1 MSLRSSSNLKSR
13 RQSVNFNARPAL
25 IKFLSGPKL
34 LLAADAIIFTLI
46 VIFPFVMGGREAW
59 GHRILITLALALG
72 FAWSLHKVQ
81 TGGRLVLLAVE
92 PLIIAG
98 LLLVWFQTLPLS
110 PEILS
115 RISPEYERLL
125 PGWAS
130 TQLAQSQQ
138 STAAAWQ
145 TTSLLPTET
154 RHAFLMLLSYGVI
167 AVVVAQR
174 MATEADCHHMLKL
187 VGISGILMA
196 VFACIQLTTSNDQ
209 FFWFYRQPYTG
220 TREILKG
227 AFTNRNHF
235 AQFLALS
242 IGPLIW
248 WMMASRTKKPDA
260 IRQLKGL
267 GPATSNHSRFD
278 NLVDAKMMMMIC
290 AAGGVVVSIM
300 LSLSRG
306 GMMAASLACVVCLAS
321 LWKSGCMSAPIT
333 VVIIG
338 VGGIAIAGIMIVGK
352 GKIEDRIDQLA
363 SADAESLD
371 PGNARRAI
379 WKADSLVVKAFPLLG
394 CGVGSHRYIYPVYMQ
409 DLVNFRGTIFSHAES
424 SYVHLTTETG
434 LVGLALVAL
443 GVFFVNGRILW
454 HLLKRTDPERI
465 AALAAVMAS
474 LAAGIF
480 HAAVDFIWYV
490 PAIVVV
496 TIVLGVAGLRLCT
509 GFRAE
514 LGIPFPRVGWIV
526 TALAC
531 LFVLCRVQ
539 PDLEQRVAG
548 ERCWN
553 AYKNTSNDLI
563 TKAENAAEMSDQ
575 VDTTEEETLKDT
587 PTENTNTIAAE
598 QDADNVASYYQTE
611 TNESNLRELATR
623 INLLMK
629 AAKTDPQHIDTLQE
643 LSLLSL
649 KMFQLQQRISDNPL
663 SEIQIRDAAMAN
675 FSSTREM
682 HGWLKKAFGRKMK
695 LLMLSDQTARR
706 ALALCPVKGEAYMI
720 LLHTNF
726 LTDAQDKNRESLINQ
741 ALLAGGND
749 PYVRYFVGDCLLTE
763 GKAEAAIEQWQYVFH
778 SSPEFRTEVC
788 RNLSRQLPVDF
799 VITTFKP
806 TDDELDE
813 VLTAFMETGRK
824 EEIEKLL
831 YVITEATQKVL
842 SAVQDS
848 HNKSDAGRSTASKDT
863 GPYVNLLMAGNK
875 AAHALELYQQS
886 ETMLELAIKCD
897 ETSYWPHYA
906 LGLLFLK
913 QERFAEASKMFE
925 WCYEQNPGDINLE
938 EQVVESRRRAIRKRT
953 DVQAASYG
961 ESQTPRKF

>member
-1 MSLRSSSNLKSR
+1 MSPRSSSNLKNR
-13 RQSVNFNARPAL
+13 HIPVRFNAGPGILA
-25 IKFLSGPKL
+25 FLAGPKL

-46 VIFPFVMGGREAW
+46 VIFPFIMGGREAW
-59 GHRILITLALALG
+59 GHRILITLAMALG
-72 FAWSLHKVQ
+72 CVWSLHKVRA
-81 TGGRLVLLAVE
+81 GGRLVLLAVE

-98 LLLVWFQTLPLS
+98 LLLVWLQTLPLS

-130 TQLAQSQQ
+130 TQLAPEHQ
-138 STAAAWQ
+138 STTVGWQ
-145 TTSLLPTET
+145 TASLLPTET

-174 MATEADCHHMLKL
+174 MATEADFHRMLKL

-196 VFACIQLTTSNDQ
+196 VFACIQLTTSNDR

-220 TREILKG
+220 TGEILKG

-248 WMMASRTKKPDA
+248 WMTTSRSRKPDA

-278 NLVDAKMMMMIC
+278 NIVDMKMLMMVC

-306 GMMAASLACVVCLAS
+306 GMMAASLAGVVCLAC
-321 LWKSGCMSAPIT
+321 LWKSGRMSAPIA

-363 SADAESLD
+363 SADADNVD

-379 WKADSLVVKAFPLLG
+379 WKADSLAVKAFPLLG
-394 CGVGSHRYIYPVYMQ
+394 CGVGSHRYVYPVYMQ
-409 DLVNFRGTIFSHAES
+409 DFVKFRGTIFSHAES

-434 LVGLALVAL
+434 LAGLALVAL
-443 GVFFVNGRILW
+443 GLFFVTGRILW
-454 HLLKRTDPERI
+454 HLLKRTEPERI

-480 HAAVDFIWYV
+480 HATVDFIWYV

-496 TIVLGVAGLRLCT
+496 TIVLGVTGLRLCT
-509 GFRAE
+509 GFRPE
-514 LGIPFPRVGWIV
+514 RGIPFPRLGWLI
-526 TALAC
+526 ASLAC
-531 LFVLCRVQ
+531 LLVLCRVQ

-553 AYKNTSNDLI
+553 AYRNTSNDLT
-563 TKAENAAEMSDQ
+563 TKAASALEMSDV
-575 VDTTEEETLKDT
+575 VDEIEDDT
-587 PTENTNTIAAE
+587 PENMTSE
-598 QDADNVASYYQTE
+598 LSDAVTQEPDTDEVASYDQTE
-611 TNESNLRELATR
+611 TDENNLRELATR

-629 AAKTDPQHIDTLQE
+629 GAKADPQHLDTLQE

-649 KMFQLQQRISDNPL
+649 KMFQLRQRVSENPL
-663 SEIQIRDAAMAN
+663 SEIQIRDAAISN
-675 FSSTREM
+675 FNSAGEM
-682 HGWLKKAFGRKMK
+682 HSWLKKAFGRNMK

-706 ALALCPVKGEAYMI
+706 TLALCPLQSEAYLI

-726 LTDAQDKNRESLINQ
+726 LTDVQDKNRESLINQ

-749 PYVRYFVGDCLLTE
+749 PYVRYFVGDCLLTA
-763 GKAEAAIEQWQYVFH
+763 GKADAALEQWQYVFH

-799 VITTFKP
+799 VITNFKP
-806 TDDELDE
+806 VDDELDE
-813 VLTAFMETGRK
+813 VLTAFLESGRK
-824 EEIEKLL
+824 ADIEKLL
-831 YVITEATQKVL
+831 YVITEVTQEVL
-842 SAVQDS
+842 TAAPDSQIKTEAGQSTSAIDP
-848 HNKSDAGRSTASKDT
+848 ST
-863 GPYVNLLMAGNK
+863 YVNLLMAGHK
-875 AAHALELYQQS
+875 AAYAFELHQQS
-886 ETMLELAIKCD
+886 ETMLDLAIKCD
-897 ETSYWPHYA
+897 ETSYWAHHA
-906 LGLLFLK
+906 MGLLLLK

-925 WCYEQNPGDINLE
+925 WCYEQNPGDVHLE
-938 EQVVESRRRAIRKRT
+938 DLVVESRRRALRKRT
-953 DVQAASYG
+953 DVRAASYG

>member
-1 MSLRSSSNLKSR
+1 MSLRSLSNQKNSHR
-13 RQSVNFNARPAL
+13 SVSFNAGPEL
-25 IKFLSGPKL
+25 MKFLAGPKL

-59 GHRILITLALALG
+59 GHRILITLAMTLG
-72 FAWSLHKVQ
+72 CVWSLHKVRA
-81 TGGRLVLLAVE
+81 GGRLVLLAVE

-110 PEILS
+110 PEILA

-130 TQLAQSQQ
+130 TQLPQAQE
-138 STAAAWQ
+138 STTVAWH

-174 MATEADCHHMLKL
+174 MATEADCHRMLKL
-187 VGISGILMA
+187 VGISGVLMA
-196 VFACIQLTTSNDQ
+196 VFACIQLTTSNDR

-248 WMMASRTKKPDA
+248 WMMASRTKKPDT

-278 NLVDAKMMMMIC
+278 NLVDAKMLMMIC

-306 GMMAASLACVVCLAS
+306 GMMAAGVASVVCLAS
-321 LWKSGCMSAPIT
+321 LWKSGRMSAPIA

-338 VGGIAIAGIMIVGK
+338 VGGIAIAAMTIVGT

-363 SADAESLD
+363 SVDADNVD

-379 WKADSLVVKAFPLLG
+379 WKADSLAVKAFPLLG
-394 CGVGSHRYIYPVYMQ
+394 CGVGSHRYVYPVYMQ
-409 DLVNFRGTIFSHAES
+409 DFVNFRGTIFSHAES

-434 LVGLALVAL
+434 LAGLALVAL
-443 GVFFVNGRILW
+443 GLLFVTSRILW

-474 LAAGIF
+474 LMAGIF
-480 HAAVDFIWYV
+480 HATVDFIWHV

-496 TIVLGVAGLRLCT
+496 TIVLGGAGLRLCT
-509 GFRAE
+509 GFRPE
-514 LGIPFPRVGWIV
+514 LGIPFPRVGWLIAGV
-526 TALAC
+526 AC

-563 TKAENAAEMSDQ
+563 TKAASASEISDLI
-575 VDTTEEETLKDT
+575 DETEEDTPENT
-587 PTENTNTIAAE
+587 PTETPESIAQE
-598 QDADNVASYYQTE
+598 QDADDVASYDQTE
-611 TNESNLRELATR
+611 TDESNLRELATR

-629 AAKTDPQHIDTLQE
+629 GAKADPQHLDTLQE

-649 KMFQLQQRISDNPL
+649 KMFQLRQRISDNPL
-663 SEIQIRDAAMAN
+663 SENQIRDAAISN

-682 HGWLKKAFGRKMK
+682 HIWLKKAFGRNMK

-741 ALLAGGND
+741 TLLAGGND

-788 RNLSRQLPVDF
+788 RNLSRQLQVDF
-799 VITTFKP
+799 VLTTFKP

-813 VLTAFMETGRK
+813 VLTAFLETGRK
-824 EEIEKLL
+824 EDIEKLL
-831 YVITEATQKVL
+831 YVITEATQKAL
-842 SAVQDS
+842 NSAPGANNKTDS
-848 HNKSDAGRSTASKDT
+848 GQSTPPKNPET
-863 GPYVNLLMAGNK
+863 YVNLLMAGHQ
-875 AAHALELYQQS
+875 AAYQFELDQQS
-886 ETMLELAIKCD
+886 ETMLNLAIKCD
-897 ETSYWPHYA
+897 ETSYWPHHAMA
-906 LGLLFLK
+906 LLLQK
-913 QERFAEASKMFE
+913 QERFAEASEMFE
-925 WCYEQNPGDINLE
+925 WCHEQNPGDIHLE
-938 EQVVESRRRAIRKRT
+938 ELVVQSRRKAIQKRT
-953 DVQAASYG
+953 DVRAASYG